1 MTRWYFLGMRITIDS
16 VGRLVVPKALRSE
29 LGISGP
35 TELEAVARDGVIE
48 LAVADTPARVED
60 WAGGPVIVTE
70 TPMTP
75 LTVEDVR
82 AAIDR
87 VRR

>member
-1 MTRWYFLGMRITIDS
+1 M
-16 VGRLVVPKALRSE
+16 PKTLRVE
-29 LGISGP
+29 LGITGP
-35 TELEAVARDGVIE
+35 AELEASARDGVIE
-48 LAVADTPARVED
+48 LAVPDVPAHVEAEGKSPRIVND
-60 WAGGPVIVTE
+60 APVRT
-70 TPMTP
+70 

>member
-1 MTRWYFLGMRITIDS
+1 M
-16 VGRLVVPKALRSE
+16 
-29 LGISGP
+29 
-35 TELEAVARDGVIE
+35 ARDGVIE
-48 LAVADTPARVED
+48 LAVPDIPGRIED
-60 WAGGPVIVTE
+60 RPGGPVIVTE

-75 LTVEDVR
+75 LTIEDVR